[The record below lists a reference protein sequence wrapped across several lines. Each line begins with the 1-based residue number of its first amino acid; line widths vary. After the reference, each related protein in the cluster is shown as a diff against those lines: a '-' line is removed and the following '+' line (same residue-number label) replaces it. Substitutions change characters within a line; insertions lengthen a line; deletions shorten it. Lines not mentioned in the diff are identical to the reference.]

1 MKQKTLITRKSLVLI
16 LFISITACSI
26 KLAAPEQSD
35 VDRVI
40 AKYPGYNL
48 AQLNEGKALFQETC
62 NRCHPLK
69 NPKSRDE
76 TKWNNIVPVMVK
88 KLNTKEG
95 KEVIDSDQQEKI
107 LRYLVTM
114 SSASAPA
121 K

>member
-1 MKQKTLITRKSLVLI
+1 MKPKTRITRKSLFLI
-16 LFISITACSI
+16 FFIPITACSI

-40 AKYPGYNL
+40 TKYPGYNL
-48 AQLNEGKALFQETC
+48 AQLDEGKALFQQTC
-62 NRCHPLK
+62 NRCHQLK

-76 TKWNNIVPVMVK
+76 TKWNHIVPVMIK
-88 KLNTKEG
+88 KLNAKEG
-95 KEVIDSDQQEKI
+95 REVIDSDQQEKI

-114 SSASAPA
+114 SSTSVTV